1 MHGKP
6 FAESAEQNKG
16 PILGVLRAWFTE
28 PGSVLE
34 VGSGTGQHAVHFAAA
49 MPHLVWQP
57 TEVEGRIEGIEAW
70 RLDAGLANLRP
81 VQVLDAAGVWP
92 TERYDYA
99 FTANTAHIMH
109 WPAVVAT
116 LAGVAGALHR
126 GGVFAMYGPFA
137 RGGRHTA
144 RSNLEFD
151 RSLRRMDPGM
161 GVRDIDDLL
170 REALPLG
177 LQLVETVAMP
187 ADNFTLIWRRQHPN
201 DGVRVQRPQP

>member
-1 MHGKP
+1 MRDKP

-16 PILGVLRAWFTE
+16 PILSVLRAWFTD

-34 VGSGTGQHAVHFAAA
+34 VGSGTGQHAVHFAAE

-57 TEVEGRIEGIEAW
+57 TEVEGRLEGIEAW
-70 RLDAGLANLRP
+70 RLDADLANLR
-81 VQVLDAAGVWP
+81 AARLLNAGGIWP
-92 TERYDYA
+92 SERYDYA

-109 WPAVVAT
+109 WPEVLAT
-116 LAGVAGALHR
+116 LAGVARALHR
-126 GGVFAMYGPFA
+126 GGLFAMYGPFA

-144 RSNLEFD
+144 LSNLEFD

-177 LQLVETVAMP
+177 LQLLDTVAMP
-187 ADNFTLIWRRQHPN
+187 ADNFTLIWCRGHP
-201 DGVRVQRPQP
+201 GEGTGAQRPQP

>member
-6 FAESAEQNKG
+6 YAESAEQNQG
-16 PILGVLRAWFTE
+16 PILGVLREWFTE

-57 TEVEGRIEGIEAW
+57 TDVEGRIEGIEAW
-70 RLDAGLANLRP
+70 RLDADLANLRP
-81 VQVLDAAGVWP
+81 ARSLDAGGIWP
-92 TERYDYA
+92 SERYEYA

-109 WPAVVAT
+109 WPEVLAM
-116 LAGVAGALHR
+116 LAGVAGVLR
-126 GGVFAMYGPFA
+126 DGGIFAMYGPFA

-144 RSNLEFD
+144 LSNLEFD

-161 GVRDIDDLL
+161 GVRDMDDLR
-170 REALPLG
+170 REALPHG
-177 LQLVETVAMP
+177 LHLVKVVSMP
-187 ADNFTLIWRRQHPN
+187 ADNFTLIWRRQQA
-201 DGVRVQRPQP
+201 DEDRGAQRPPP

>member
-57 TEVEGRIEGIEAW
+57 TEVAGRIEGIEAW
-70 RLDAGLANLRP
+70 RRDAGLANLRP
-81 VQVLDAAGVWP
+81 ARVLEAAGVWP
-92 TERYDYA
+92 AERYDYA

-109 WPAVVAT
+109 WPEVLAS
-116 LAGVAGALHR
+116 LAGVARALHR
-126 GGVFAMYGPFA
+126 GGLFAMYGPFA

-144 RSNLEFD
+144 LSNLEFD

-177 LQLVETVAMP
+177 LQLLETVAMP
-187 ADNFTLIWRRQHPN
+187 ADNFTLIWRRQDPAE
-201 DGVRVQRPQP
+201 GTGAQRPQR